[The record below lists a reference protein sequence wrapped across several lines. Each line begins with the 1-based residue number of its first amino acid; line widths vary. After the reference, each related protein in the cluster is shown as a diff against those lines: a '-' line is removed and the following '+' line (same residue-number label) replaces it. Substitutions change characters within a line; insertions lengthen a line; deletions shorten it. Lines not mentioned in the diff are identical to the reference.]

1 MEDKILKIINKLIIE
16 NKFETYYY
24 DKVNINEIELPTKIK
39 KEDFDNIPF
48 NILVDFTKEYFEK
61 FKDTLFENA
70 LIYALEYNENNY
82 LKHIKK
88 NEININNISNQEI
101 TFMAITCNYA
111 IKNIFNKIIN
121 KIDNSKNIKKINPD
135 YFNLLNKYTFISNLY
150 RNITLEILNLLNT
163 KEEKLKV
170 LDVILNREELDHVII
185 HKLNFLNSENIKTF
199 KSLLKRLILAD
210 NYLFFKSFEVDDQ
223 LCDENEKYETGF
235 NYHILEYIEECLENN
250 KFLMP
255 KDKDL
260 RHEIYYMF
268 ISYNQFIDNK
278 NYDLENLKKEG
289 YALQLI
295 KINPF
300 SYIEE

>member
-1 MEDKILKIINKLIIE
+1 MEDKILKIITKLIIE

-70 LIYALEYNENNY
+70 LIYTLEHNENNY
-82 LKHIKK
+82 LNHIKK

-121 KIDNSKNIKKINPD
+121 KIDNSKNIKKMNPN

-150 RNITLEILNLLNT
+150 RNTTLELLNLVNT
-163 KEEKLKV
+163 KKEQAEI
-170 LDVILNREELDHVII
+170 LDILLYKEDLDHIII

-199 KSLLKRLILAD
+199 KTLLKRLILAD
-210 NYLFFKSFEVDDQ
+210 NYLFFKSFEIVDE
-223 LCDENEKYETGF
+223 LCNEDEKYENSF
-235 NYHILEYIEECLENN
+235 NYDILGYIEECLDINR
-250 KFLMP
+250 LIMP
-255 KDKDL
+255 KDTDL
-260 RHEIYYMF
+260 RHEIYDMF
-268 ISYNQFIDNK
+268 ITYNQFIDNK
-278 NYDLENLKKEG
+278 NYDLDNLKKEG
-289 YALQLI
+289 HALNLI

>member
-1 MEDKILKIINKLIIE
+1 MEDKILKIITKLIIE